1 MSSSIRLRWRHAVF
15 HYFLINAYNFVNA
28 TYSYAN
34 KTSVYA
40 GFDWYGSALK
50 TAGFTALFGP
60 VYFASYYFFVA
71 ITDLKDATGADAVV
85 TVDGQDLLILS
96 NN

>member
-15 HYFLINAYNFVNA
+15 HYFLINVYNFVNA
-28 TYSYAN
+28 SYSYAN

-60 VYFASYYFFVA
+60 VYFGSYYVFVSLMN
-71 ITDLKDATGADAVV
+71 LKDATATDAVV
-85 TVDGQDLLILS
+85 SVDGQDLLILS